1 MSHDRRPT
9 ALRTMTGALAV
20 AAAAILLTGCQ
31 AADPEPQQ
39 TSETTPSVSP
49 RPPGPSPTPIET
61 QTPGAAFDVPESCD
75 DIYSAGMRAALEG
88 ENPPLN
94 DPGVT
99 MLSTQNVDLIQ
110 IIDGGAATLRCTW
123 GVPSE
128 YGLATNVTALDSDQS
143 GAVQRELGESGFD
156 CQTLGEGTVCRMEQK
171 GVTLDDKEYTSGE
184 THYVGQGG
192 WVSTAWINFS
202 PEGYTEDIVATI
214 WG

>member
-1 MSHDRRPT
+1 MPHDRRPT
-9 ALRTMTGALAV
+9 LLRTLTGGLAL
-20 AAAAILLTGCQ
+20 AAAALLVAGCQ
-31 AADPEPQQ
+31 AAAPEPQQ
-39 TSETTPSVSP
+39 TADATPSVSP
-49 RPPGPSPTPIET
+49 RPPGATPTPIET
-61 QTPGAAFDVPESCD
+61 QTPGATLEVPESCD
-75 DIYSAGMRAALEG
+75 DIYSGEMRAALES

-128 YGLATNVTALDSDQS
+128 FGLATNVTALDADQS
-143 GAVQRELGESGFD
+143 ETVARELGESGFD
-156 CQTLGEGTVCRMEQK
+156 CQPLGDGTVCRMEQK

-184 THYVGQGG
+184 THYVGEGG